1 MARFGEFCACGANFV
16 PLWQSTTR
24 AGRTLYRI
32 QGGCGVSRHNRTPSA
47 TGVEG
52 AGVSGGPVCG
62 AHGRWRAWP
71 GFETTHRATHQ
82 QPSATGVE
90 GAGGTRGHGRAA
102 KRGAWPRCR
111 WAVAGPGRASRSTTP
126 SRRLACGDLAGGPPP
141 TGTHSG
147 PAHQGKPRGGRN
159 TSGHA
164 GGPPPTGTPSSPA
177 HQGKPRGGR
186 NTSGRAAAH
195 GHIEQP
201 GPTAGPDG
209 ARNTRGT
216 TSNKHA

>member
-1 MARFGEFCACGANFV
+1 MARFGEFCACRANFV

-90 GAGGTRGHGRAA
+90 GAGGTGGHGRTGGGSGARLRCPWAA
-102 KRGAWPRCR
+102 
-111 WAVAGPGRASRSTTP
+111 VGPG
-126 SRRLACGDLAGGPPP
+126 CGARGRWR
-141 TGTHSG
+141 G
-147 PAHQGKPRGGRN
+147 PAAVPVGGGRAR
-159 TSGHA
+159 A
-164 GGPPPTGTPSSPA
+164 GLEIDHSEPQARVWRS
-177 HQGKPRGGR
+177 R
-186 NTSGRAAAH
+186 GRAAAH
-195 GHIEQP
+195 RHTQRQ
-201 GPTAGPDG
+201 GPTTERPEHGL
-209 ARNTRGT
+209 
-216 TSNKHA
+216 